1 MTPCDL
7 FCTAE
12 LSMGLQ
18 LRHAALVKARKRI
31 MALVFTFGLV
41 SVHTLFHALEIS
53 MVLNLTLGL
62 IVILV
67 HTLVEDL
74 DGFIDLRYSL

>member
-1 MTPCDL
+1 
-7 FCTAE
+7 
-12 LSMGLQ
+12 
-18 LRHAALVKARKRI
+18 